1 MVHIFFVI
9 HLCLFFGVND
19 CCRNFG
25 RQKERSKE
33 KLSAA
38 PASTAVVSEVGT
50 VVAEP
55 ANAEFKVKLGQCFW
69 MVVTCRRCYF
79 LWPFSTMSFRPTG
92 ENFTN

>member
-38 PASTAVVSEVGT
+38 PASMKGSERSRDSAT
-50 VVAEP
+50 RT
-55 ANAEFKVKLGQCFW
+55 GQC
-69 MVVTCRRCYF
+69 RI
-79 LWPFSTMSFRPTG
+79 LG
-92 ENFTN
+92 EVRTVLLDGG